1 MRMTGTQFTRKLWRQ
16 VALASSAALYLV
28 LILAVTAFAS
38 NVIISDQAGVLNQ
51 SQIRKAAS
59 SLRYPVAVYTVNG
72 FSGSTQQFNQRAT
85 NTLNNHPNMI
95 VIAIDTSKRYLFVTR
110 GRDVPLTS
118 TDTAD
123 ARQAFAS
130 GFNGGDYTGAT
141 VSSLNSLQNSLAAQ
155 TTTSGGNTNNGNGFG
170 VGGCLV
176 GLLILGGLIFLVM
189 RRKRAAGLAGGAG
202 LGSGIGGLFNRQ
214 RATNT
219 NYGQPYQSNYPPDG
233 PNYSQP
239 HQSNYPPDGSS
250 YGQPQNAY
258 PPNNNPGYGPGY
270 GPGYPPQQ
278 QGKGVNPLAA
288 GGLGAAAGGLLGY
301 ELGKNQGGERDRQG
315 ENFGNSG
322 DQSNSD
328 VAAGSGGFFGNS
340 EDSGNTNNDSLGGGD
355 SGGGSGG
362 FFGGNEDSGSGS
374 GGFFGGSGGDSDSGS
389 GGFFGGNE
397 DSGSGS
403 GGNF

>member
-1 MRMTGTQFTRKLWRQ
+1 MRMTGTQFTRNLWRRM
-16 VALASSAALYLV
+16 ALASSAALYLV
-28 LILAVTAFAS
+28 LILTVTAFAS

-51 SQIRKAAS
+51 SQVRKAAS

-95 VIAIDTSKRYLFVTR
+95 VIAIDTSRRYLYVTR

-155 TTTSGGNTNNGNGFG
+155 TTTSGGNNNNGNGLG

-176 GLLILGGLIFLVM
+176 GLLILGGLLFFVM
-189 RRKRAAGLAGGAG
+189 RRRRTAGLAAGAG

-219 NYGQPYQSNYPPDG
+219 NYGQPYQNSYPADG
-233 PNYSQP
+233 PNY
-239 HQSNYPPDGSS
+239 
-250 YGQPQNAY
+250 GQPSQNTY

-278 QGKGVNPLAA
+278 QGRGVNPLAA

-301 ELGKNQGGERDRQG
+301 ELGKNQGGDRDRQG
-315 ENFGNSG
+315 ENFNNSG

-328 VAAGSGGFFGNS
+328 VAAGSGGFFGNGG
-340 EDSGNTNNDSLGGGD
+340 DSGNTNSENFGGGD
-355 SGGGSGG
+355 SGG
-362 FFGGNEDSGSGS
+362 
-374 GGFFGGSGGDSDSGS
+374 
-389 GGFFGGNE
+389 
-397 DSGSGS
+397 
-403 GGNF
+403 